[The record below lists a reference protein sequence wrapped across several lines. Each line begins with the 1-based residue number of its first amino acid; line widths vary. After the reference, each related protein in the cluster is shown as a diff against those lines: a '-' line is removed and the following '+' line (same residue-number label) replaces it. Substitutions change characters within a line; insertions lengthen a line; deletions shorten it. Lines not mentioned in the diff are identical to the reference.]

1 MSFWAINGQRPL
13 QYAKGT
19 WNGLMMRLEL
29 LRTHGVELPHSI
41 EGIDKVGA
49 NDIVDAA
56 AAWSAW
62 RVARGEAGSL
72 PDPPEV
78 GPAGRAVAIWY

>member
-1 MSFWAINGQRPL
+1 MNERRPL
-13 QYAKGT
+13 PYAKNT

-29 LRTHGVELPHSI
+29 PRAHGLELPRTI
-41 EGIDKVGA
+41 EGGGKARA
-49 NDIVDAA
+49 NDIIDAAA

-62 RVARGEAGSL
+62 RVARGQAGSL

-78 GPAGRAVAIWY
+78 GPAGRAMAIWY